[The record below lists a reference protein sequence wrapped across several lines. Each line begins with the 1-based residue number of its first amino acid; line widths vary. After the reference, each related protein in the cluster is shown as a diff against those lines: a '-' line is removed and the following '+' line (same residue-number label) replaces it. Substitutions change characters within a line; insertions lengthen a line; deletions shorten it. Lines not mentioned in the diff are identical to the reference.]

1 MACNY
6 LGSHFQMPIIINQ
19 TNPCRDMFVGQLSN
33 RQYTANNQRYQNS
46 DAYAIDYNSSSISY
60 DLNNPNSFQN
70 DILVCILESPH
81 RDEYLI
87 NTNTRWG
94 HAAMGQTGKLF
105 DKNFYNML
113 SQNHGNIAIGTYDVV
128 LLNSVQFQ
136 CSNGLRPLNKTV
148 RDGNWNSMIN
158 NNEVY
163 DDLLRRI
170 ESLNPRYIINL
181 CTKGNIN
188 LQLILHAKLL
198 AGNVLQG
205 TRFTHGWHPSSWYN
219 PNANIY

>member
-33 RQYTANNQRYQNS
+33 GQYTANNQRYQNS

-60 DLNNPNSFQN
+60 NLNNPNSFQN

-81 RDEYLI
+81 CDEYLI

-105 DKNFYNML
+105 DKKFYNML
-113 SQNHGNIAIGTYDVV
+113 SQNHGNIAIGTYYVV

-136 CSNGLRPLNKTV
+136 CSNGLCPLNKTV

-158 NNEVY
+158 NNDVF
-163 DDLLRRI
+163 DDLLKRI
-170 ESLNPRYIINL
+170 NALSPEYIINL
-181 CTKGNIN
+181 CTIGINN
-188 LQLILHAKLL
+188 LQLILQSKLIN
-198 AGNVLQG
+198 AGVLKNGNHTQG
-205 TRFTHGWHPSSWYN
+205 HHPSTWFRLQSSIN
-219 PNANIY
+219 

>member
-1 MACNY
+1 
-6 LGSHFQMPIIINQ
+6 MPIIINQ
-19 TNPCRDMFVGQLSN
+19 TNPCRDMFGGQLSN
-33 RQYTANNQRYQNS
+33 GQYTANNQRYQNS

-60 DLNNPNSFQN
+60 NLNNPNSFRN

-81 RDEYLI
+81 CDEYLI

-105 DKNFYNML
+105 DKKFYNML

-136 CSNGLRPLNKTV
+136 CSNGLCPLNKTV

-158 NNEVY
+158 NNKVY

-170 ESLNPRYIINL
+170 ESLNPHYIINL

-198 AGNVLQG
+198 ADNVLQG
-205 TRFTHGWHPSSWYN
+205 THFTHGWHPSSWYN